1 MPFFL
6 KTLTR
11 RRRLFA
17 MIGFVVSGAL
27 CGGIWL
33 SAGTRAAAAVAAPPT
48 ALQQPGAADAHGA
61 LIERYCATCHND
73 RLKTGGLALNP
84 ALLRQ
89 VGESGESVE
98 LWEKVVVKLR
108 NGAMP
113 PSGASRPDQPSI
125 DALAD
130 WLEAALDASGRQ
142 RMDPGRTA
150 AFHRLNRIE
159 YQNAIR
165 DLLAL
170 DLDVASQL
178 PADDSDEQGFD
189 NVADVL
195 SVSPVLLERYLSVAR
210 RVARLAVG
218 RSPLAPIE
226 ESYKVPILLVQDDR
240 MNEELP
246 FGSRGGTAINHYF
259 PIDGEYEIRIRLHRN
274 YVNYIRGLGT
284 PQELD
289 VRLDGVLLKRF
300 AIGGKAPGRPAPA
313 SYAGN
318 IFGDPE
324 WENYALY
331 ADSNLTLRF
340 QAKAGPRVLGVAFVR
355 NLTAPEGV
363 LQPRQTVFAVAI
375 NDMRDGN
382 AAVEEVVVGGPH
394 AALGAGETPSR
405 RRIFVCEPARPSEE
419 TPCARRILGRL
430 ARLAYRRPATAAD
443 VDTLLEFY
451 DAGRDEGSFVAGIQA
466 ALERL
471 LISPDFL
478 FRIERDSAG
487 TRPGTAYPLDD
498 LALASRLSFFLWSS
512 IPDEELLRLAER
524 KELRKPAVADGQV
537 RRMLADARAKA
548 LIDNFGGQW
557 LYLRTLANV
566 VPDPVA
572 FPAFDENLRDAFR
585 RETELFFESQIRDDR
600 GVPELLKADYTFA
613 NQRLAE
619 HYGIPNV
626 YGSHFRR
633 VALDERQAAIRG
645 GILGQGSLLTV
656 TSYPNRTSPVL
667 RGKWVLT
674 NILGT
679 PPPPPPADVPDLPE
693 RGESGRPATVRERM
707 EQHRRNPQCRVCH
720 APMDPLGLALEN
732 YDAVGEWRSVEGGL
746 PIDVTG
752 VLPDGSQFAGL
763 GGMRTLLL
771 ERREQFVR
779 TVTEKLLTYALGRA
793 IGPRDRHFVRQI
805 VRDAERRDYRWSA
818 VINGIVA
825 SPLFRMRRSA
835 A

>member
-1 MPFFL
+1 M
-6 KTLTR
+6 
-11 RRRLFA
+11 
-17 MIGFVVSGAL
+17 
-27 CGGIWL
+27 
-33 SAGTRAAAAVAAPPT
+33 
-48 ALQQPGAADAHGA
+48 
-61 LIERYCATCHND
+61 
-73 RLKTGGLALNP
+73 
-84 ALLRQ
+84 
-89 VGESGESVE
+89 
-98 LWEKVVVKLR
+98 
-108 NGAMP
+108 
-113 PSGASRPDQPSI
+113 
-125 DALAD
+125 
-130 WLEAALDASGRQ
+130 
-142 RMDPGRTA
+142 
-150 AFHRLNRIE
+150 
-159 YQNAIR
+159 
-165 DLLAL
+165 
-170 DLDVASQL
+170 
-178 PADDSDEQGFD
+178 
-189 NVADVL
+189 
-195 SVSPVLLERYLSVAR
+195 
-210 RVARLAVG
+210 
-218 RSPLAPIE
+218 
-226 ESYKVPILLVQDDR
+226 
-240 MNEELP
+240 
-246 FGSRGGTAINHYF
+246 
-259 PIDGEYEIRIRLHRN
+259 
-274 YVNYIRGLGT
+274 
-284 PQELD
+284 
-289 VRLDGVLLKRF
+289 
-300 AIGGKAPGRPAPA
+300 
-313 SYAGN
+313 
-318 IFGDPE
+318 
-324 WENYALY
+324 
-331 ADSNLTLRF
+331 
-340 QAKAGPRVLGVAFVR
+340 R

-363 LQPRQTVFAVAI
+363 QQPRQTVFAAAI

-394 AALGAGETPSR
+394 AALGAGDTPSR
-405 RRIFVCEPARPSEE
+405 RRIFDCEPARPSEE

-430 ARLAYRRPATAAD
+430 AHLAYRRPATAAD

-451 DAGRDEGSFVAGIQA
+451 NAGRGDGSFVAGIQA

-478 FRIERDSAG
+478 FRIERDPAG
-487 TRPGTAYPLDD
+487 TRPGTAYTLDD

-524 KELRKPAVADGQV
+524 KELRKPAVVDEQV
-537 RRMLADARAKA
+537 RRMLADTRARA
-548 LIDNFGGQW
+548 LIDNFGSQW

-572 FPAFDENLRDAFR
+572 FPDFDENLRDAFR

-600 GVPELLKADYTFA
+600 GVWELLNADYTFA

-693 RGESGRPATVRERM
+693 RGEGGRPATVRDRM

-732 YDAVGEWRSVEGGL
+732 YDAVGRWRSAEGGL

-752 VLPDGSQFAGL
+752 VLPDGSQFAGP

-779 TVTEKLLTYALGRA
+779 TVTEKLLVYALGRA
-793 IGPRDRHFVRQI
+793 IGPRDRHVVRQI

-835 A
+835 T

>member
-1 MPFFL
+1 MAFCL
-6 KTLTR
+6 KTLTGR
-11 RRRLFA
+11 GRLFA
-17 MIGFVVSGAL
+17 TLGFVVSGAV
-27 CGGIWL
+27 CGAIWL
-33 SAGTRAAAAVAAPPT
+33 STGTRAAAAGLYQT
-48 ALQQPGAADAHGA
+48 GAAAAHGA
-61 LIERYCATCHND
+61 LLGRYCATCHND
-73 RLKTGGLALNP
+73 RLKTAGLVLNP
-84 ALLRQ
+84 ALLGQ
-89 VGESGESVE
+89 VGENVENVE

-108 NGAMP
+108 DGAMP
-113 PSGASRPDQPSI
+113 PPGASRPDQPSI
-125 DALAD
+125 DAFAD

-150 AFHRLNRIE
+150 AFHRLNRTE

-170 DLDVASQL
+170 DVNVASQL
-178 PADDSDEQGFD
+178 PADDIDEQGFD

-218 RSPLAPIE
+218 GSPLVPAE

-240 MNEELP
+240 MNEDLP
-246 FGSRGGTAINHYF
+246 FGSRGGTSINHYF
-259 PIDGEYEIRIRLHRN
+259 PVDGEYEIRIRLHRN

-318 IFGDPE
+318 IFGDAE
-324 WENYALY
+324 WENYSLY
-331 ADSNLTLRF
+331 ADSNLKLRF

-405 RRIFVCEPARPSEE
+405 RRIFDCEPSRPSEE

-430 ARLAYRRPATAAD
+430 ARLAYRRPSTAAD

-451 DAGRDEGSFVAGIQA
+451 NAGRGEGSFAAGIQA

-478 FRIERDSAG
+478 FRIERDPAG
-487 TRPGTAYPLDD
+487 TRPGAAYALDD
-498 LALASRLSFFLWSS
+498 LAFASRLSFFLWSS

-524 KELRKPAVADGQV
+524 KELRKPAVVDEQV

-548 LIDNFGGQW
+548 LTDNFGGQW
-557 LYLRTLANV
+557 LYLRTLASV

-572 FPAFDENLRDAFR
+572 FPDFDENLRDAFR

-600 GVPELLKADYTFA
+600 GVWELLKADYTFA

-619 HYGIPNV
+619 HYGLPNI

-633 VALDERQAAIRG
+633 VALDDRQAAIRG

-674 NILGT
+674 NVLGT

-693 RGESGRPATVRERM
+693 RGEGGRPATVRERM
-707 EQHRRNPQCRVCH
+707 EQHRQNPQCRVCH

-732 YDAVGEWRSVEGGL
+732 YDAVGRWRSAEGGL

-752 VLPDGSQFAGL
+752 ILPDGSEFAGP

-771 ERREQFVR
+771 DRREQFVR

>member
-1 MPFFL
+1 MS
-6 KTLTR
+6 
-11 RRRLFA
+11 RRLFA
-17 MIGFVVSGAL
+17 LLGFALTAAL
-27 CGGIWL
+27 CGGIWS
-33 SAGTRAAAAVAAPPT
+33 SAVGHAAAA
-48 ALQQPGAADAHGA
+48 GAGVPQSGSADAHAAVIG
-61 LIERYCATCHND
+61 RYCATCHND
-73 RLKTGGLALNP
+73 RLKTAGLVLNP
-84 ALLRQ
+84 ALLGQ
-89 VGESGESVE
+89 VGENVE
-98 LWEKVVVKLR
+98 LWERVVAKLR

-113 PSGASRPDQPSI
+113 PPGAARPDQPSI

-130 WLEAALDASGRQ
+130 WLEASLDAAGRQ

-150 AFHRLNRIE
+150 AFHRLNRTE

-170 DLDVASQL
+170 DVNIASQL
-178 PADDSDEQGFD
+178 PADDIDEQGFD

-210 RVARLAVG
+210 KVARLAVG
-218 RSPLAPIE
+218 RAPLAAVE
-226 ESYKVPILLVQDDR
+226 ESYKIPILLLQDDR
-240 MNEELP
+240 MNDELP
-246 FGSRGGTAINHYF
+246 FGSRGGTSINHYF
-259 PIDGEYEIRIRLHRN
+259 PTDGEYEVRIRLHRN

-300 AIGGKAPGRPAPA
+300 AIGGAAPGRPAPA

-318 IFGDPE
+318 IFGDAA

-340 QAKAGPRVLGVAFVR
+340 QAKAGPRALGVAFVR

-363 LQPRQTVFAVAI
+363 LLPRQTVFAAAI
-375 NDMRDGN
+375 NDERDGH
-382 AAVEEVVVGGPH
+382 AAVEEVVVGGPYKE
-394 AALGAGETPSR
+394 LGAGSTPSR
-405 RRIFVCEPARPSEE
+405 RRIFDCEPARPSDE

-451 DAGRDEGSFVAGIQA
+451 KAGRGDGSFASGIQA

-478 FRIERDSAG
+478 FRIERDPAE
-487 TRPGTAYPLDD
+487 TRPATGYQLDD

-524 KELRKPAVADGQV
+524 NELGKPGVIDAQV
-537 RRMLADARAKA
+537 RRMLADTRANA
-548 LIDNFGGQW
+548 LVDNFGGQW

-572 FPAFDENLRDAFR
+572 FPDFDENLRDAFR
-585 RETELFFESQIRDDR
+585 RETELFFASQIHDDR
-600 GVPELLKADYTFA
+600 GVWELLKADYTFA

-645 GILGQGSLLTV
+645 GLLGQGSLLTV

-679 PPPPPPADVPDLPE
+679 APPPPPADVPDLPE
-693 RGESGRPATVRERM
+693 RGEGGKPATVRDRM

-732 YDAVGEWRSVEGGL
+732 YDAVGRWRSAEGGL
-746 PIDVTG
+746 PIDATG
-752 VLPDGSQFAGL
+752 ALPDGSQFAGP
-763 GGMRTLLL
+763 GGLRTLLL

-805 VRDAERRDYRWSA
+805 VRDAEPNDYRWSA
-818 VINGIVA
+818 IINGIVA

>member
-1 MPFFL
+1 MAFCL
-6 KTLTR
+6 KTPTG

-17 MIGFVVSGAL
+17 MLGFVVSGVV
-27 CGGIWL
+27 CGAIWL
-33 SAGTRAAAAVAAPPT
+33 SAGTRAAAAVATPPT
-48 ALQQPGAADAHGA
+48 ALQQPGAADTHAV
-61 LIERYCATCHND
+61 LIDRYCTTCHSD
-73 RLKTGGLALNP
+73 RLRTADLVLNP
-84 ALLRQ
+84 ALLSQ
-89 VGESGESVE
+89 VGEHVE
-98 LWEKVVVKLR
+98 LWERVVVKLR

-113 PSGASRPDQPSI
+113 PPGASRPDQPSI

-130 WLEAALDASGRQ
+130 WLEAALNAAGRQ
-142 RMDPGRTA
+142 RIDPGRTA
-150 AFHRLNRIE
+150 AFHRLNRVE

-170 DLDVASQL
+170 DVDVASQL
-178 PADDSDEQGFD
+178 PADDIDEQGFD

-218 RSPLAPIE
+218 RSPPGPIE
-226 ESYKVPILLVQDDR
+226 ESYKLPILLVQDDR
-240 MNEELP
+240 MHEELP
-246 FGSRGGTAINHYF
+246 FGSRGGTAIHHYF
-259 PIDGEYEIRIRLHRN
+259 PVDGEYEIRIRLHRN

-318 IFGDPE
+318 IFGDAE
-324 WENYALY
+324 WENYSLY

-394 AALGAGETPSR
+394 APLGSGDTPSR

-419 TPCARRILGRL
+419 TPCVRRILGRL
-430 ARLAYRRPATAAD
+430 TRLAYRRPATAAD

-451 DAGRDEGSFVAGIQA
+451 TAGRSEGSFVAGIQA

-471 LISPDFL
+471 LIAPDFL
-478 FRIERDSAG
+478 FRIERDPAG
-487 TRPGTAYPLDD
+487 APPGTAYALDD
-498 LALASRLSFFLWSS
+498 LAVASRLSFFLWSS

-524 KELRKPAVADGQV
+524 QELRKPAVVEEQV
-537 RRMLADARAKA
+537 RRMLADTRAKA

-557 LYLRTLANV
+557 LYLRTLASV

-572 FPAFDENLRDAFR
+572 FPDFDENLRDAFR
-585 RETELFFESQIRDDR
+585 RETELFVESQIREDR
-600 GVPELLKADYTFA
+600 GVWELLKADYTFA

-645 GILGQGSLLTV
+645 GLLGQGSLLTV

-693 RGESGRPATVRERM
+693 RGEGGRPATVRERM
-707 EQHRRNPQCRVCH
+707 EQHRRNPQCGVCH

-732 YDAVGEWRSVEGGL
+732 YDAVGRWRSAEGGL

-752 VLPDGSQFAGL
+752 VLPDGSQFGGP

-779 TVTEKLLTYALGRA
+779 TVTEKLLTYALGRS

-805 VRDAERRDYRWSA
+805 VRDAERRGYRWSA

>member
-1 MPFFL
+1 MS
-6 KTLTR
+6 
-11 RRRLFA
+11 RRLFTLLGLA
-17 MIGFVVSGAL
+17 ISAAL

-33 SAGTRAAAAVAAPPT
+33 SAGTYAAAAGAAP
-48 ALQQPGAADAHGA
+48 QQPGSADAHGA
-61 LIERYCATCHND
+61 LIGRYCATCHND
-73 RLKTGGLALNP
+73 RLKTAGLVLNP
-84 ALLRQ
+84 ALLGQ
-89 VGESGESVE
+89 VGENVDV
-98 LWEKVVVKLR
+98 WEKVVVKLR

-113 PSGASRPDQPSI
+113 PPGASRPDQPSL
-125 DALAD
+125 DAFAD
-130 WLEAALDASGRQ
+130 WLEGPLDAAGRQ

-150 AFHRLNRIE
+150 AFHRLNRTE

-170 DLDVASQL
+170 DVNVASQL
-178 PADDSDEQGFD
+178 PADDIDEQGFD

-210 RVARLAVG
+210 KVARLAVG
-218 RSPLAPIE
+218 RAPLAPIE
-226 ESYKVPILLVQDDR
+226 ESYKVPILLLQDDR

-246 FGSRGGTAINHYF
+246 FGSRGGTSINHYF
-259 PIDGEYEIRIRLHRN
+259 PIDGEYEVRIRLHRN

-289 VRLDGVLLKRF
+289 VRVDGVLLKRF

-318 IFGDPE
+318 IFGDAE

-355 NLTAPEGV
+355 NLTAAEGV
-363 LQPRQTVFAVAI
+363 LQPRQTVFAAAI
-375 NDMRDGN
+375 NDERDGH
-382 AAVEEVVVGGPH
+382 AAVEEVVVGGPYT
-394 AALGAGETPSR
+394 ALGAGTTPSR
-405 RRIFVCEPARPSEE
+405 QRIFDCEPARPSDE
-419 TPCARRILGRL
+419 TPCARRILARL
-430 ARLAYRRPATAAD
+430 ARLAYRRPATAGD

-451 DAGRDEGSFVAGIQA
+451 NAGRVEGSFGAGIQA

-478 FRIERDSAG
+478 FRIERDPAD
-487 TRPGTAYPLDD
+487 TRPGSAYPLDD

-524 KELRKPAVADGQV
+524 KELRKPAVVEAQV
-537 RRMLADARAKA
+537 RRMLADSRARA
-548 LIDNFGGQW
+548 LVDNFGGQW

-572 FPAFDENLRDAFR
+572 FPDFDENLRDAFR

-600 GVPELLKADYTFA
+600 GVWELLKADYTFA

-633 VALDERQAAIRG
+633 VPLDERQAAIRG

-679 PPPPPPADVPDLPE
+679 APPPPPADVPDLPE
-693 RGESGRPATVRERM
+693 RGEGGQPATVRDRM

-720 APMDPLGLALEN
+720 APMDPLGLALAN
-732 YDAVGEWRSVEGGL
+732 YDAVGRWRSAEGGL

-752 VLPDGSQFAGL
+752 ALPDGSQFAGP
-763 GGMRTLLL
+763 GGLRTLLL
-771 ERREQFVR
+771 ERREQFAR

-793 IGPRDRHFVRQI
+793 LGPRDRHVVRQI
-805 VRDAERRDYRWSA
+805 VRDAERSDYRWSA
-818 VINGIVA
+818 VINGIVS

>member
-1 MPFFL
+1 MAFSL
-6 KTLTR
+6 QTLTGR
-11 RRRLFA
+11 GRLVA
-17 MIGFVVSGAL
+17 MLGFIVSGGVCAA
-27 CGGIWL
+27 IWL
-33 SAGTRAAAAVAAPPT
+33 LAETRAAAAVAASPT
-48 ALQQPGAADAHGA
+48 TLQQPGSADAHSA
-61 LIERYCATCHND
+61 LVGRYCATCHND
-73 RLKTGGLALNP
+73 RLKTAGLVLNP
-84 ALLRQ
+84 ALLGE
-89 VGESGESVE
+89 VGENVE
-98 LWEKVVVKLR
+98 LFEKVVVKLR

-113 PSGASRPDQPSI
+113 PPGASRPEQPAV

-142 RMDPGRTA
+142 RLDPGRTA
-150 AFHRLNRIE
+150 AFHRLNRTE

-170 DLDVASQL
+170 DINVASQL
-178 PADDSDEQGFD
+178 PADDIDEQGFD

-195 SVSPVLLERYLSVAR
+195 SVSPALLERYLSVAR
-210 RVARLAVG
+210 KVARLAVG
-218 RSPLAPIE
+218 RSPAAPIE
-226 ESYKVPILLVQDDR
+226 ESYKIPILLVQDDR
-240 MNEELP
+240 MNDELP
-246 FGSRGGTAINHYF
+246 FGSRGGTSINHYF

-318 IFGDPE
+318 IFGDAE
-324 WENYALY
+324 WENYSLY
-331 ADSNLTLRF
+331 ADSDLKLRF
-340 QAKAGPRVLGVAFVR
+340 QATAGPRVVGVSFVR

-382 AAVEEVVVGGPH
+382 AAVEEVVVGGPY
-394 AALGAGETPSR
+394 AAVGAGDTPSR
-405 RRIFVCEPARPSEE
+405 RRIFECEPATPPEE

-451 DAGRDEGSFVAGIQA
+451 HAGRGEGSFVAGIEA

-478 FRIERDSAG
+478 FRIERDPADID
-487 TRPGTAYPLDD
+487 RGTAYALDD

-512 IPDEELLRLAER
+512 IPDEELLRRAER
-524 KELRKPAVADGQV
+524 KELRTPAVLAAQV
-537 RRMLADARAKA
+537 RRMLADTRAKA

-572 FPAFDENLRDAFR
+572 FPDFDENLRDAFR
-585 RETELFFESQIRDDR
+585 RETELFFESQLRDDR
-600 GVPELLKADYTFA
+600 GVWELLKADYTFA

-667 RGKWVLT
+667 RGKWLLT
-674 NILGT
+674 NILGAA
-679 PPPPPPADVPDLPE
+679 PPPPPADVPDLPE
-693 RGESGRPATVRERM
+693 RGEGGRPATVRDRM

-732 YDAVGEWRSVEGGL
+732 YDAVGRWRSAEGGL

-752 VLPDGSQFAGL
+752 VMPDGSQFAGP
-763 GGMRTLLL
+763 GGLRTVLLD
-771 ERREQFVR
+771 RREQFVR

-793 IGPRDRHFVRQI
+793 IGPRDRHVVRQI
-805 VRDAERRDYRWSA
+805 VRDAEPGGYRWSA

>member
-1 MPFFL
+1 MS
-6 KTLTR
+6 
-11 RRRLFA
+11 RRLFA
-17 MIGFVVSGAL
+17 IFGVVLSGTL

-33 SAGTRAAAAVAAPPT
+33 SAGTRAAAAGAGP
-48 ALQQPGAADAHGA
+48 QQPGPADAHGA
-61 LIERYCATCHND
+61 LIGRYCATCHND
-73 RLKTGGLALNP
+73 RLKTAGLVLNP
-84 ALLRQ
+84 ALLGQ
-89 VGESGESVE
+89 VGENVE

-113 PSGASRPDQPSI
+113 PPGASRPDQPSI
-125 DALAD
+125 DALAG

-150 AFHRLNRIE
+150 AFHRLNRTE

-170 DLDVASQL
+170 DVNVASQL
-178 PADDSDEQGFD
+178 PADDINEQGFD

-218 RSPLAPIE
+218 SSPAAPIE
-226 ESYKVPILLVQDDR
+226 ESYKIPILLVQDDR

-246 FGSRGGTAINHYF
+246 FGSRGGTSIHHYF
-259 PIDGEYEIRIRLHRN
+259 PIDGEYEVRIRLHRN

-318 IFGDPE
+318 IFGDAA

-331 ADSNLTLRF
+331 ADSDLTLRF
-340 QAKAGPRVLGVAFVR
+340 QAKAGPRVVGVSFAR
-355 NLTAPEGV
+355 NLTAPDGV

-375 NDMRDGN
+375 NDERDGN
-382 AAVEEVVVGGPH
+382 AAVEEVVIGGPH

-405 RRIFVCEPARPSEE
+405 RRIFVCEPARPAEE
-419 TPCARRILGRL
+419 TPCARRILGGL
-430 ARLAYRRPATAAD
+430 ARLAYRRPAAAAD

-451 DAGRDEGSFVAGIQA
+451 NTGRGDGSFVAGIQA

-478 FRIERDSAG
+478 FRIERDPADAP
-487 TRPGTAYPLDD
+487 PGTAYPLDD

-512 IPDEELLRLAER
+512 IPDEDLLRLAER
-524 KELRKPAVADGQV
+524 KELRTPAVLDAQV
-537 RRMLADARAKA
+537 RRMLADSRAKA

-557 LYLRTLANV
+557 LYLRSLANV

-572 FPAFDENLRDAFR
+572 FPDFDENLRDAFR
-585 RETELFFESQIRDDR
+585 RETELFFESQVRDDR
-600 GVPELLKADYTFA
+600 GVWELLKADYTFA

-667 RGKWVLT
+667 RGKWLLT

-679 PPPPPPADVPDLPE
+679 APPPPPADVPDLPE
-693 RGESGRPATVRERM
+693 RGEGGRPATVRERM
-707 EQHRRNPQCRVCH
+707 EQHRRNPQCRVWH
-720 APMDPLGLALEN
+720 APLDPLGLALEN
-732 YDAVGEWRSVEGGL
+732 YDAVGRWRAAEGGL

-752 VLPDGSQFAGL
+752 LLPDGSQFSGPGGL
-763 GGMRTLLL
+763 RTLLV
-771 ERREQFVR
+771 ERREQFAR

-805 VRDAERRDYRWSA
+805 VRDAEGSNYRWSA
-818 VINGIVA
+818 VINGIVT
-825 SPLFRMRRSA
+825 SPLFGMRRSA

>member
-1 MPFFL
+1 MS
-6 KTLTR
+6 
-11 RRRLFA
+11 RRLFA
-17 MIGFVVSGAL
+17 LLGFAASGAV
-27 CGGIWL
+27 CGGLWL
-33 SAGTRAAAAVAAPPT
+33 AAETRASAAGAAPPA
-48 ALQQPGAADAHGA
+48 ALQQPGPADAHGA
-61 LIERYCATCHND
+61 VIGRYCATCHND
-73 RLKTGGLALNP
+73 RVKTAGLVLSP
-84 ALLRQ
+84 ALLGQ
-89 VGESGESVE
+89 VGENVE
-98 LWEKVVVKLR
+98 LWEKVVAKLR

-113 PSGASRPDQPSI
+113 PPGASRPDQPSL

-130 WLEAALDASGRQ
+130 WLEGALDAVGRQ

-150 AFHRLNRIE
+150 AFHRLNRSE

-170 DLDVASQL
+170 DVSVASQL
-178 PADDSDEQGFD
+178 PADDIDEQGFD

-195 SVSPVLLERYLSVAR
+195 SVSPMLLERYLSVAR
-210 RVARLAVG
+210 RVSRLAVG
-218 RSPLAPIE
+218 SSPLAPVE
-226 ESYKVPILLVQDDR
+226 ESYKIPILLLQDDR
-240 MNEELP
+240 MHEELP
-246 FGSRGGTAINHYF
+246 FGSRGGTSINHYF

-318 IFGDPE
+318 IFGDAA

-331 ADSNLTLRF
+331 ADSDLTLRF
-340 QAKAGPRVLGVAFVR
+340 QAKAGPRGVGVAFVR

-363 LQPRQTVFAVAI
+363 LQPRQTVFAAAI
-375 NDMRDGN
+375 NDERDGH
-382 AAVEEVVVGGPH
+382 AAVEEVVVGGPY
-394 AALGAGETPSR
+394 AALGTGTTPSR
-405 RRIFVCEPARPSEE
+405 RRIFECEPARSSEE

-451 DAGRDEGSFVAGIQA
+451 AAGRGDGSFAAGIQA

-478 FRIERDSAG
+478 FRIERDPAG
-487 TRPGTAYPLDD
+487 TGAATAYVLDD

-524 KELRKPAVADGQV
+524 HELGKPAVIDAQV
-537 RRMLADARAKA
+537 RRMMADSRAKA
-548 LIDNFGGQW
+548 LVDNFGGQW
-557 LYLRTLANV
+557 LFLRTLANV
-566 VPDPVA
+566 APDPVA
-572 FPAFDENLRDAFR
+572 FPDFDENLRDAFR

-600 GVPELLKADYTFA
+600 GVWELLQADYTFA

-619 HYGIPNV
+619 HYGLPNV

-645 GILGQGSLLTV
+645 GILGQGSWLTV

-667 RGKWVLT
+667 RGKWLLT
-674 NILGT
+674 NVLGT

-693 RGESGRPATVRERM
+693 RGEGGRPATVRERM

-732 YDAVGEWRSVEGGL
+732 YDAVGRWRSAEGGL

-752 VLPDGSQFAGL
+752 VLPDGSQFAGP

-818 VINGIVA
+818 VIHGIVA

>member
-1 MPFFL
+1 MAFCL
-6 KTLTR
+6 ETLTAR
-11 RRRLFA
+11 GRLFTTV
-17 MIGFVVSGAL
+17 GFVVSAAL

-48 ALQQPGAADAHGA
+48 ALQPGAAGAHGA
-61 LIERYCATCHND
+61 LIGRYCATCHND
-73 RLKTGGLALNP
+73 RLKTGGLVLDP
-84 ALLRQ
+84 ALLSQ
-89 VGESGESVE
+89 VGENVENVE

-113 PSGASRPDQPSI
+113 PPGASRPDQPSI
-125 DALAD
+125 DAFAD
-130 WLEAALDASGRQ
+130 WLEAALDTSGRE

-150 AFHRLNRIE
+150 AFHRLNRTE

-170 DLDVASQL
+170 DVDVASQL
-178 PADDSDEQGFD
+178 PADDIDEQGFD

-218 RSPLAPIE
+218 RSPLAAVE

-246 FGSRGGTAINHYF
+246 FGSRGGTSINHYF
-259 PIDGEYEIRIRLHRN
+259 PIDGEYQIRIRLHRN
-274 YVNYIRGLGT
+274 YVNYIRGLGA

-289 VRLDGVLLKRF
+289 VRLDGALLKRF
-300 AIGGKAPGRPAPA
+300 EIGGKAPGRPAPA

-318 IFGDPE
+318 IFGDAE
-324 WENYALY
+324 WENYSLY
-331 ADSNLTLRF
+331 ADSDLTLRF
-340 QAKAGPRVLGVAFVR
+340 QAKAGPRVVGVAFVR

-394 AALGAGETPSR
+394 AALGAGDTPSR
-405 RRIFVCEPARPSEE
+405 RRIFDCEPARASEE

-451 DAGRDEGSFVAGIQA
+451 NSGRGEGSFVAGIQA

-478 FRIERDSAG
+478 FRIERDPAG
-487 TRPGTAYPLDD
+487 TGPGTAYSLDD

-524 KELRKPAVADGQV
+524 KELRKPAVVDEQV
-537 RRMLADARAKA
+537 RRMLADTRARA

-572 FPAFDENLRDAFR
+572 FPDFDENLRDAFR

-600 GVPELLKADYTFA
+600 GVWELLKADYTFA

-693 RGESGRPATVRERM
+693 RGEGGRPATVRERM
-707 EQHRRNPQCRVCH
+707 EQHRRNPQCRACH

-732 YDAVGEWRSVEGGL
+732 FDAVGRWRSAEGGL

-752 VLPDGSQFAGL
+752 VLPDGSQFAGP

-771 ERREQFVR
+771 ERREQFVQ

>member
-1 MPFFL
+1 M
-6 KTLTR
+6 T
-11 RRRLFA
+11 RRLFA
-17 MIGFVVSGAL
+17 LLGFAVSGAL
-27 CGGIWL
+27 CGSIWL
-33 SAGTRAAAAVAAPPT
+33 SAGTRAAAAGAGLQRPGPT
-48 ALQQPGAADAHGA
+48 DAHGA
-61 LIERYCATCHND
+61 VIGRYCATCHND
-73 RLKTGGLALNP
+73 RLKTAGLVLNP
-84 ALLRQ
+84 TLLGQ
-89 VGESGESVE
+89 VGDNVE

-108 NGAMP
+108 TGAMP
-113 PSGASRPDQPSI
+113 PPGASRPDQPSI

-150 AFHRLNRIE
+150 AFHRLNRTE

-170 DLDVASQL
+170 EVSVASQL
-178 PADDSDEQGFD
+178 PADDINEQGFD

-195 SVSPVLLERYLSVAR
+195 SVSPALLERYLSVAR

-218 RSPLAPIE
+218 RSPLAPSE
-226 ESYKVPILLVQDDR
+226 ESYKVPILLIQDDR
-240 MNEELP
+240 MNDDLP
-246 FGSRGGTAINHYF
+246 FGSRGGTSINHYF
-259 PIDGEYEIRIRLHRN
+259 PIDGEYEVRIRLHRN

-300 AIGGKAPGRPAPA
+300 AIGGTAPGRPAPA

-318 IFGDPE
+318 IFGDAA
-324 WENYALY
+324 WENYSLY
-331 ADSNLTLRF
+331 ADSNLKLRF
-340 QAKAGPRVLGVAFVR
+340 QAKAGPRVLGVSFVR

-382 AAVEEVVVGGPH
+382 AAVEEVIVGGPH

-405 RRIFVCEPARPSEE
+405 RRIFVCEPARPAEE
-419 TPCARRILGRL
+419 TPCARRILGGL

-451 DAGRDEGSFVAGIQA
+451 NAGRGEGSFAAGIQA

-478 FRIERDSAG
+478 FRIERDPVG
-487 TRPGTAYPLDD
+487 TGPGTAYPLDD

-524 KELRKPAVADGQV
+524 NELRNPGVLDAQV

-572 FPAFDENLRDAFR
+572 FPDFDENLRDAFR

-600 GVPELLKADYTFA
+600 GVWELLQADYTFA

-679 PPPPPPADVPDLPE
+679 APPPPPADVPDLPE
-693 RGESGRPATVRERM
+693 RGEGGRPATVRERM

-732 YDAVGEWRSVEGGL
+732 YDAVGRWRSAEGSL

-752 VLPDGSQFAGL
+752 VLPDGSQFAGP
-763 GGMRTLLL
+763 GGLRAVLL

-805 VRDAERRDYRWSA
+805 VKDAEQRDYRWSA
-818 VINGIVA
+818 VINGIVS

>member
-1 MPFFL
+1 M
-6 KTLTR
+6 T
-11 RRRLFA
+11 RRLFA
-17 MIGFVVSGAL
+17 LLGFAVSGAL
-27 CGGIWL
+27 CGSIWL
-33 SAGTRAAAAVAAPPT
+33 SAGTRAAAAGAGLQRPGPT
-48 ALQQPGAADAHGA
+48 DAHGA
-61 LIERYCATCHND
+61 VIGRYCATCHND
-73 RLKTGGLALNP
+73 RLKTAGLVLNP
-84 ALLRQ
+84 TLLGQ
-89 VGESGESVE
+89 VGDNVE

-108 NGAMP
+108 TGAMP
-113 PSGASRPDQPSI
+113 PPGASRPDQPSI

-150 AFHRLNRIE
+150 AFHRLNRTE

-170 DLDVASQL
+170 EVSVASQL
-178 PADDSDEQGFD
+178 PADDINEQGFD

-195 SVSPVLLERYLSVAR
+195 SVSPALLERYLSVAR

-218 RSPLAPIE
+218 RSPLAPSE
-226 ESYKVPILLVQDDR
+226 ESYKVPILLIQDDR
-240 MNEELP
+240 MNDDLP
-246 FGSRGGTAINHYF
+246 FGSRGGTSINHYF
-259 PIDGEYEIRIRLHRN
+259 PIDGEYEVRIRLHRN

-300 AIGGKAPGRPAPA
+300 AIGGTAPGRPAPA

-318 IFGDPE
+318 IFGDAA
-324 WENYALY
+324 WENYSLY
-331 ADSNLTLRF
+331 ADSNLKLRF
-340 QAKAGPRVLGVAFVR
+340 QAKAGPRVLGVSFVR

-382 AAVEEVVVGGPH
+382 AAVEEVIVGGPH

-405 RRIFVCEPARPSEE
+405 RRIFVCEPARPAEE
-419 TPCARRILGRL
+419 TPCARRILGGL

-451 DAGRDEGSFVAGIQA
+451 NAGRGEGSFAAGIQA

-478 FRIERDSAG
+478 FRIERDPVG
-487 TRPGTAYPLDD
+487 TGPGTAYPLDD

-524 KELRKPAVADGQV
+524 NELRNPGVLDAQV

-566 VPDPVA
+566 VPDPVS
-572 FPAFDENLRDAFR
+572 FPDFDENLRDAFR

-600 GVPELLKADYTFA
+600 GVWELLQADYTFA

-679 PPPPPPADVPDLPE
+679 APPPPPADVPDLPE
-693 RGESGRPATVRERM
+693 RGEGGRPATVRERM

-732 YDAVGEWRSVEGGL
+732 YDAVGRWRSAEGSL

-752 VLPDGSQFAGL
+752 VLPDGSQFAGP
-763 GGMRTLLL
+763 GGLRAVLL

-805 VRDAERRDYRWSA
+805 VKDAEQRDYRWSA
-818 VINGIVA
+818 VINGIVS